1 MCVCVCVCHS
11 YMEDY
16 VDEEDDRGRPTRES
30 VLTGGGGSR
39 AGFHYELEDNSG
51 SDDDMPGRRK

>member
-1 MCVCVCVCHS
+1 
-11 YMEDY
+11 MEDY